1 MRLKLL
7 LLLGLFIIC
16 SNSESML
23 NETTMRELIEKTIS
37 DARKW
42 KVNRAVSG
50 QEEFLKEK
58 GGEELYFESVKVALS
73 DLLDVALSEKSPKE
87 NVEPFSISLKTACD
101 FSKELS
107 KKVSESSESSV
118 VACILEIIECYYR
131 QYDLEIE
138 QEADPRLEAYIDY
151 VGEATHDDWKGDE

>member
-50 QEEFLKEK
+50 QEEFLK
-58 GGEELYFESVKVALS
+58 
-73 DLLDVALSEKSPKE
+73 
-87 NVEPFSISLKTACD
+87 
-101 FSKELS
+101 
-107 KKVSESSESSV
+107 
-118 VACILEIIECYYR
+118 
-131 QYDLEIE
+131 
-138 QEADPRLEAYIDY
+138 
-151 VGEATHDDWKGDE
+151 